1 MGRGWIEVLTILETI
16 CTHCFLRSKTSS
28 AKIMSTLRG
37 TLSSS
42 CEETV
47 RGEGWKGSGGERRG
61 GEGGVD
67 GRGEEEGEERGGWM
81 GGEERGGEGNRGWM
95 GEEW

>member
-1 MGRGWIEVLTILETI
+1 MTVKPRLNHWFLMDKRERERGGEGMDRVLTILEII

-47 RGEGWKGSGGERRG
+47 RGEGRGVERRG
-61 GEGGVD
+61 GE
-67 GRGEEEGEERGGWM
+67 
-81 GGEERGGEGNRGWM
+81 
-95 GEEW
+95 

>member
-1 MGRGWIEVLTILETI
+1 MDRVLTILETI

-47 RGEGWKGSGGERRG
+47 RGEGRGKEGRGGWGRWEGRGRRRGKGRMDGRGEEGRGGERRG
-61 GEGGVD
+61 GE
-67 GRGEEEGEERGGWM
+67 
-81 GGEERGGEGNRGWM
+81 
-95 GEEW
+95 